1 MTGVLIPLLL
11 DVTLGWVGYIWPR
24 HSWVILLW
32 LVLPMTGPTQLNEI
46 GWTKNSHGYCIGHLG
61 CQIVIV
67 LANLGW
73 PPPLISLLRTVESVV
88 SDELP
93 KFWWCEPCSKHFWS
107 FRLHIKGLVRE
118 SHAMFFLWPA
128 ERCHPLR
135 MIEPLDLGK
144 NLRRKL

>member
-11 DVTLGWVGYIWPR
+11 DVTLGWVGYIWPG

-32 LVLPMTGPTQLNEI
+32 LVLPMTGPSQLNEI
-46 GWTKNSHGYCIGHLG
+46 GWTKDSHGYCIGQLG

-67 LANLGW
+67 FANLGW
-73 PPPLISLLRTVESVV
+73 PPPLISFRTVESFV

-93 KFWWCEPCSKHFWS
+93 KFWWCELCSKHFLGHFGCIS
-107 FRLHIKGLVRE
+107 RASSEK
-118 SHAMFFLWPA
+118 AMPCFFARRTLPS
-128 ERCHPLR
+128 L